1 MSSKIVKNEND
12 NSVRSKLIRA
22 TENWTNE
29 INKYEILPDGVFGR
43 KAVIRSGNVTIRS
56 DDLDFEFTV
65 PFDDDMEANEAE
77 IIVYNL
83 SQQTINE
90 LKIKASITIEA
101 GYKDDTGMIF
111 KGFIT
116 KVTTSY
122 DGADKIITIK
132 ALDDVAKKTV
142 ENLSFASNTKAS
154 TILKTL
160 IDKTGIPIA
169 VYKIRRDHTYT
180 NEQTVDGDLMENIKK
195 YAQVCGI
202 SVFISKGQIYA
213 RHIKEGDN
221 LNFTVQSD
229 TGLIGYPEPY
239 EEEVTAEDFK
249 ETISGYNLTMLL
261 QHRMTTAGIINLSSK
276 IANGSF
282 RIRSG
287 EHTFNSDECIT
298 KIKVC

>member
-1 MSSKIVKNEND
+1 MSSQIVKNEN
-12 NSVRSKLIRA
+12 NSSVRSRLIRA
-22 TENWTNE
+22 TENWAKE
-29 INKYEILPDGVFGR
+29 IDTYEILPDGAFGR
-43 KAVIRSGNVTIRS
+43 KSIIRSGSVTIRS

-77 IIVYNL
+77 MIIYNL
-83 SQQTINE
+83 SQQTVSE
-90 LKIKASITIEA
+90 LKIKSSITIEA
-101 GYKDDTGMIF
+101 GYKEDTGVIF

-116 KVTTSY
+116 KITTSY
-122 DGADKIITIK
+122 DGTDKIITIK
-132 ALDDVAKKTV
+132 ALDDFTKKTV
-142 ENLSFASNTKAS
+142 ENLSFAQNTKAS
-154 TILKTL
+154 AILKTL
-160 IDKTGIPIA
+160 IDKTGIPVA
-169 VYKIRRDHTYT
+169 VYKIRSDHTYT
-180 NEQTVDGDLMENIKK
+180 SEQTVDGDLMENIKK

-202 SVFISKGQIYA
+202 SVFVNKGQIYA

-221 LNFTVQSD
+221 LNFTVQPD

-261 QHRMTTAGIINLSSK
+261 QHRMATAGIINLSSK
-276 IANGSF
+276 IAKGSF

-287 EHTFNSDECIT
+287 EHIFNSDECIT